1 MRIVSAKFIG
11 LKGIYSKS
19 GIDEV
24 NIDFTQCKHN
34 IVMIVG
40 KNGSG
45 KSTLLNVLTPLPDSP
60 QMYLDH
66 RLGSKEIV
74 YTDGENVYEINIL
87 YPVSSNGTRMATKA
101 FFKETKN
108 GQTVE
113 LNPNGTLGSY
123 KDILFN
129 KFNLDANYISLS
141 KLSMEDRGIVDKRPS
156 ERKKYVGKMLESV
169 EAYNDIYKTLVK
181 RSSIFKSMINSIT
194 AKIDSIGDEQ
204 KLTME
209 INAINTRIA
218 SLESEKKVLESSISG
233 SNATIAVYDPNN
245 SIQDTYNKCIEEL
258 KNLQLEKENI
268 ELSISA
274 LSSKFDIDLTFENI
288 TKKHK
293 LFENL
298 KAATNQ
304 EIELTKQKLQYTLA
318 NREEDAMQIEIK
330 RQKLLAQQSDTN
342 IGDLKNSIVEYR
354 KKIFEYEKIFKT
366 IGVENFEI
374 SKDEYILGLNTL
386 NDLRNTVLNI
396 KSYADNTQI
405 IEMCNYI
412 CGGINPAEELA
423 KLNTSLE
430 ETKTTLSEYEKELN
444 YHIGQLSKLDIL
456 GSRPSNCNI
465 DTCPFIK
472 DAVEAAYGNP
482 QENVDKL
489 SELIDGAREVKRQLE
504 LSIERTI
511 LNNKIY
517 NDLQNT
523 IRAIKNNSGIL
534 NKLPNG
540 NIFSDIS
547 SFLDRVKNG
556 DQFNDIYDL
565 YQYIDYA
572 NIFELYKN
580 DNKILV
586 DLEAQYKIYE
596 SKIDTIDD
604 LNNEILE
611 LNEKIKSIDK
621 EIDTTNNLIL
631 EKQKELVDI
640 DKMIST
646 CDILL
651 ERFDRKKT
659 IDNSIKDTE
668 MRLATVSDSIKT
680 ISRELEKISNDNN
693 RLITVNK
700 ELEPLQND
708 RDRLRFSLNKLD
720 EYNQELKVYTA
731 KFNMIQMIKKYS
743 SPTEGIQTVFM
754 KLYMDSTLSMANKLL
769 SLLFNG
775 QLELMS
781 YEINESEFRIPCRNN
796 ITSIINDDISSCS
809 SAEKSM
815 ISMILSFILSYQSS
829 PIFNIPTIDEMDEML
844 DANNRATYPQFLNQV
859 MEILGIDMCI
869 MVSHSP
875 EMDRSDVDIIQL
887 LPATAEVP
895 KGNIIYSLV

>member
-11 LKGIYSKS
+11 LKGVYSKS
-19 GIDEV
+19 GIDTV
-24 NIDFTQCKHN
+24 DIDFTKCKHN
-34 IVMIVG
+34 IVMITG

-74 YTDGENVYEINIL
+74 YTDGENIYEINIQ
-87 YPVSSNGTRMATKA
+87 YPISSNGTRLATKA
-101 FFKETKN
+101 FFRETKN
-108 GQTVE
+108 NQSVE

-209 INAINTRIA
+209 INAINTRIS
-218 SLESEKKVLESSISG
+218 SLENEKKILESSISA
-233 SNATIAVYDPNN
+233 SNATVAVYDPNN
-245 SIQDTYNKCIEEL
+245 SIQDTYNKCIREL
-258 KNLQLEKENI
+258 KELQSEKDNI
-268 ELSISA
+268 ELSIST
-274 LSSKFDIDLTFENI
+274 LSSKFDIDLTYENI
-288 TKKHK
+288 LKKYK
-293 LFENL
+293 LFEDL
-298 KAATNQ
+298 KTATLQ
-304 EIELTKQKLQYTLA
+304 EIELQKQKLQYTLA

-330 RQKLLAQQSDTN
+330 RQKLLTQQSDVDISN
-342 IGDLKNSIVEYR
+342 LKSSIVEYR
-354 KKIFEYEKIFKT
+354 KKIFEYEKTFNT
-366 IGVENFEI
+366 IGIKNFEI
-374 SKDEYILGLNTL
+374 SKDEYVLGLNTL

-396 KSYADNTQI
+396 KSYADNSQI
-405 IEMCNYI
+405 IKICDYI
-412 CGGINPAEELA
+412 LTEKNPVDELISLNS
-423 KLNTSLE
+423 KLEQNKNSMI
-430 ETKTTLSEYEKELN
+430 EYEKELN
-444 YHIGQLSKLDIL
+444 YYNGQLSKLDIL
-456 GSRPSNCNI
+456 NSRPSNCDI

-472 DAVEAAYGNP
+472 DAVEASLRNP
-482 QENVDKL
+482 QDNINRL
-489 SELIDGAREVKRQLE
+489 SALIDECRETIRELE
-504 LSIERTI
+504 LLIENATMD
-511 LNNKIY
+511 NKIY
-517 NDLQNT
+517 TDLQII

-540 NIFSDIS
+540 TIFSNIE
-547 SFLDRVKNG
+547 SFLDRVKTG

-580 DNKILV
+580 DNKILIN
-586 DLEAQYKIYE
+586 LESQYKIYE
-596 SKIDTIDD
+596 SKIDTINDLNKEIID
-604 LNNEILE
+604 LNNKIKDIDKKVDESNNIILSKQKEIIDIDNMIETCDIILKKLE
-611 LNEKIKSIDK
+611 RKKSID
-621 EIDTTNNLIL
+621 D
-631 EKQKELVDI
+631 
-640 DKMIST
+640 
-646 CDILL
+646 
-651 ERFDRKKT
+651 
-659 IDNSIKDTE
+659 SIKDSE
-668 MRLATVSDSIKT
+668 MRIATVSDSIKT

-693 RLITVNK
+693 RLIIVNK
-700 ELEPLQND
+700 ELQPLQDD

-720 EYNQELKVYTA
+720 EYNQELKIYTS
-731 KFNMIQMIKKYS
+731 KYNMIQMIKKYS
-743 SPTEGIQTVFM
+743 SPTEGIQTIFM

-775 QLELMS
+775 QLELMD
-781 YEINESEFRIPCRNN
+781 YEINQSEFRIPCRNN
-796 ITSIINDDISSCS
+796 VTSIINDDISSCS

-844 DANNRATYPQFLNQV
+844 DANNRSTYPQFLNQV

-887 LPATAEVP
+887 LPATAEIP